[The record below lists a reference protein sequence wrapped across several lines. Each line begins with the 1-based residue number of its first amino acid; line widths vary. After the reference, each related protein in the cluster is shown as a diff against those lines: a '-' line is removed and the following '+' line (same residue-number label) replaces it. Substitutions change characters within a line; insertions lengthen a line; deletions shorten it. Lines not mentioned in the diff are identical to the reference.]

1 MENQENLALGT
12 WKCGIGISGD
22 ALRIIA
28 PRHKTGL
35 GRVGG
40 GLTRRVAL
48 SRPALTIGE
57 NGDQSRDSES

>member
-1 MENQENLALGT
+1 MEIGKPRSSRVEM
-12 WKCGIGISGD
+12 WIGISGD
-22 ALRIIA
+22 ALRITA
-28 PRHKTGL
+28 PRHETGL